1 MEIRELI
8 MLITNT
14 GAMGAVAFM
23 LLNHLMKS
31 QEEDRKL
38 FRDSVNEFKEITHL
52 QSENMQ
58 KLNYRVENVEKSTE
72 RIESKL
78 EYVINK

>member
-1 MEIRELI
+1 MEIRELV

-23 LLNHLMKS
+23 LLNHVMKS

-38 FRDSVNEFKEITHL
+38 FRDSVNEFKEITHM
-52 QSENMQ
+52 QSKNMQ
-58 KLNYRVENVEKSTE
+58 NLNYRVENVEKSTE

-78 EYVINK
+78 ELVINK